1 MDALFTRKRKN
12 TYKGHISESI
22 EIYRNSLFAVKISVC
37 YSYCLVNLGY
47 TLYILYHLTFVVIVW
62 LYAIRIMDLLAS
74 ALGLVG
80 KIILKQRIKNKV
92 NCCK

>member
-1 MDALFTRKRKN
+1 MSA
-12 TYKGHISESI
+12 YKYT
-22 EIYRNSLFAVKISVC
+22 EIHFN
-37 YSYCLVNLGY
+37 LVNLGH
-47 TLYILYHLTFVVIVW
+47 TLYILYHLTFAVIVW
-62 LYAIRIMDLLAS
+62 LYTIRNYGPS